1 MLAEKINRA
10 VRQNGR
16 GGILAAKALLIG
28 SVIFGGGVFK
38 FNILNRPLLLPPGT
52 LPKHPFQFN
61 RCTKSLCHRLP
72 LLIGTDS
79 GDFITNFN
87 RLCYS
92 LCKGLTCISVN
103 VRGLRK
109 HSSRSDFAS
118 VPGFLFGHGAAS
130 HGARRKTHRF
140 FPVPLG
146 AGLLIFSSSERPA
159 PRRR

>member
-10 VRQNGR
+10 IRQTGR
-16 GGILAAKALLIG
+16 GGILAAKAWLIG
-28 SVIFGGGVFK
+28 SGFFGEGVFK

-79 GDFITNFN
+79 GDFITNIN

-92 LCKGLTCISVN
+92 LCKGLTCISIN
-103 VRGLRK
+103 PIAVRIL
-109 HSSRSDFAS
+109 
-118 VPGFLFGHGAAS
+118 VICL
-130 HGARRKTHRF
+130 
-140 FPVPLG
+140 
-146 AGLLIFSSSERPA
+146 LLINMIDF
-159 PRRR
+159 